1 MIGITHA
8 KKPVGSRGSQ
18 FYSTFSKYLE
28 AKKCIIRISNS
39 DELCCA
45 RAIATAK
52 AKLGKHCDW
61 NSIRQGR
68 TIQQKLAVQLH
79 TQANVAQG
87 RCGIDEIKQFQAV
100 LHDFQIIVVSFDHM
114 NSVIYS
120 GPEQKKKIC
129 LYLHDGHY
137 DVITSM
143 SAFYNSIY
151 FCFKCNKGYDRI
163 EKHKCNNACRCCH
176 QIHSDELNTV
186 GTLQ

>member
-100 LHDFQIIVVSFDHM
+100 LKS
-114 NSVIYS
+114 
-120 GPEQKKKIC
+120 
-129 LYLHDGHY
+129 L
-137 DVITSM
+137 
-143 SAFYNSIY
+143 
-151 FCFKCNKGYDRI
+151 
-163 EKHKCNNACRCCH
+163 
-176 QIHSDELNTV
+176 
-186 GTLQ
+186 